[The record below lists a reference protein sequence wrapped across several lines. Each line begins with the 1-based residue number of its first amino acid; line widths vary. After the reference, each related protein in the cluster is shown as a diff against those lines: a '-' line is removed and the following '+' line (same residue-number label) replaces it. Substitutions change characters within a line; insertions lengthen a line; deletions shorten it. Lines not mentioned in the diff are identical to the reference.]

1 MKKSAVRSR
10 TVRRSMPKKKAA
22 GRRAV
27 SIDAVITLDARRE
40 GLEPILGAAYLMIDR
55 AYVHVGGDP
64 QKKLIVTLRPKRT
77 GTAAARAAVAKD
89 FRAELAAQRVRW
101 AIARGNQSVREYVA
115 ENALALAQ
123 EFAARVAAPEAA
135 APAEAP
141 LTIDQRAE
149 IERLIAEVEAE
160 IKTMNEQKPS
170 AEPKAAAAPWEAG
183 RPNEGEKPA

>member
-1 MKKSAVRSR
+1 MKKRAVRFR
-10 TVRRSMPKKKAA
+10 AARRSAPKKAA
-22 GRRAV
+22 DRRAIPV
-27 SIDAVITLDARRE
+27 DAVIALDVRRE

-64 QKKLIVTLRPKRT
+64 KKKLVVTLKPKGAR
-77 GTAAARAAVAKD
+77 TAAARAAVTAD
-89 FRAELAAQRVRW
+89 FRAELAAQRMRW
-101 AIARGNQSVREYVA
+101 AIARGNLSVREYVA

-123 EFAARVAAPEAA
+123 EFAARVAAAD
-135 APAEAP
+135 APAPTEAP

-160 IKTMNEQKPS
+160 IKTMNDQKPS

-183 RPNEGEKPA
+183 RPSDGEKSA